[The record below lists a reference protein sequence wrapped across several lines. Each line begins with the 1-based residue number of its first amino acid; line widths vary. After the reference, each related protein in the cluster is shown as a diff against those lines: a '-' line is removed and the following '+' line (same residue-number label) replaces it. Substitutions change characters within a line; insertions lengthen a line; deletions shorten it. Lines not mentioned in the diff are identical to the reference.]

1 MEFRYT
7 GVKLYRGFVIS
18 GFSHCPIQP
27 LFCRCNSRVV
37 AIYDFN
43 NKAVVYSK
51 YSLHFFFRIIE
62 GEVFLVWDG
71 GNKMKSQRDLA
82 KGAKLGVKDD
92 VRILDYY
99 RFI

>member
-1 MEFRYT
+1 MVIAGFHYIGVSLYQGLVIPGFHYIGVSLYQGFIISEFRYT

-18 GFSHCPIQP
+18 RFHCLVQP

-51 YSLHFFFRIIE
+51 YSLHFFQ
-62 GEVFLVWDG
+62 D
-71 GNKMKSQRDLA
+71 N
-82 KGAKLGVKDD
+82 
-92 VRILDYY
+92 
-99 RFI
+99 